1 MSREW
6 LLLLILLVL
15 NFIVVIIYMVWNLL
29 IWHKEHKPSVIMK
42 AVVMLLCP
50 GIGTLFILLGFLL
63 YKLFMG
69 QAMDLED
76 VIFSKE
82 KKETFMHPDEDMER
96 NMVSIEEALAV
107 TDKGNLRTLMMN
119 VIRGDYRQSLSGL
132 LMALNSDDSET
143 SHYAAS
149 VLQEVLNGF
158 RLNVQRMYKA
168 AAVEDEGQ
176 RQRCVELIEY
186 MNPIL
191 EQHVL
196 TDIEQ
201 KSMTE
206 RMDETG
212 ELLYAL
218 EHHGIGSHIYE
229 ILVMRNLEAG
239 KILNCQKWCD
249 RVAAA
254 YPDTLVS
261 YKCRLKFYY
270 ETKNREAFF
279 DVMKALK
286 QSEIMIDTETLEM
299 VRVFM

>member
-6 LLLLILLVL
+6 WLLLILLVL
-15 NFIVVIIYMVWNLL
+15 NFIIVIVYLIWNLL
-29 IWHKEHKPSVIMK
+29 IWHKENKPGVIMK
-42 AVVMLLCP
+42 AAVMLVCP
-50 GIGTLFILLGFLL
+50 VIGTAFLILGFLF

-76 VIFSKE
+76 VIFNKE
-82 KKETFMHPDEDMER
+82 KVETFMHPDEDMER

-107 TDKGNLRTLMMN
+107 TDKDSLRTFMMN

-143 SHYAAS
+143 AHYAAS

-158 RLNVQRMYKA
+158 RVNVQRMYKA
-168 AAVEDEGQ
+168 ALEKDEGQ
-176 RQRCVELIEY
+176 RKRCVDLIEY

-196 TDIEQ
+196 TEIEQ
-201 KSMTE
+201 RSMTE
-206 RMDETG
+206 RMDEIG
-212 ELLYAL
+212 DVLYAL
-218 EHHGIGSHIYE
+218 DQSGIGSYIYE
-229 ILVMRNLEAG
+229 ILSMRNLEAG
-239 KILNCQKWCD
+239 QTINCRKWCD

-261 YKCRLKFYY
+261 YKCRLKLYF
-270 ETKNREAFF
+270 ETKNRTAFF
-279 DVMKALK
+279 EVLNDLK
-286 QSEIMIDTETLEM
+286 NSEIMIDSETLEM
-299 VRVFM
+299 VRIFM

>member
-6 LLLLILLVL
+6 LILIFLLILNL
-15 NFIVVIIYMVWNLL
+15 IAVILYLIWNLL
-29 IWHKEHKPSVIMK
+29 IWHRENKPAVIMK
-42 AVVMLLCP
+42 AVVMLACP
-50 GIGTLFILLGFLL
+50 VIGTLFLMLGFLF

-76 VIFSKE
+76 VIFNKE
-82 KKETFMHPDEDMER
+82 KVETFMHPDEDMER

-143 SHYAAS
+143 AHYAAS

-168 AAVEDEGQ
+168 ASVQDDGQ
-176 RQRCVELIEY
+176 RQRCVDLIEY

-196 TDIEQ
+196 TEIEQ
-201 KSMTE
+201 RSMTE

-212 ELLYAL
+212 EWLYAL
-218 EHHGIGSHIYE
+218 NQHGIGSHIYE
-229 ILVMRNLEAG
+229 ILVMRNLEASQT
-239 KILNCQKWCD
+239 INCQKWCD
-249 RVAAA
+249 RLAMA

-270 ETKNREAFF
+270 ETKNRTAFF
-279 DVMKALK
+279 EVMDALK
-286 QSEIMIDTETLEM
+286 QSEIMIDSENLEM
-299 VRVFM
+299 VRIFM

>member
-6 LLLLILLVL
+6 LLLIFLLILNL
-15 NFIVVIIYMVWNLL
+15 IAVILYLVWNLL
-29 IWHKEHKPSVIMK
+29 IWHRENKPAVIMK
-42 AVVMLLCP
+42 AAVMLVCP
-50 GIGTLFILLGFLL
+50 VIGTLFLMLGFLF

-76 VIFSKE
+76 VIFNKE
-82 KKETFMHPDEDMER
+82 KVETFMHPDEDMER

-107 TDKGNLRTLMMN
+107 TDKANLRTLMMN

-143 SHYAAS
+143 AHYAAS

-168 AAVEDEGQ
+168 AAVQDDGQ
-176 RQRCVELIEY
+176 RQRCVDLIEY

-196 TDIEQ
+196 TEIEQ
-201 KSMTE
+201 RSMTE
-206 RMDETG
+206 RMDEAG
-212 ELLYAL
+212 EWLYAL
-218 EHHGIGSHIYE
+218 DQHGIGSHIYE
-229 ILVMRNLEAG
+229 MLVIRNLEASQN
-239 KILNCQKWCD
+239 INCQKWCD
-249 RVAAA
+249 RLAAA

-270 ETKNREAFF
+270 ESKNSPAFF
-279 DVMKALK
+279 EVMDALK
-286 QSEIMIDTETLEM
+286 KSEIMIDSETLEM
-299 VRVFM
+299 VRIFM